1 MKNNQKII
9 VLGAGLVGG
18 VIAADLNRRFHVTS
32 ADIDQDALLK
42 VEKQGVNV
50 LKTDLSD
57 PENIRKVIEPFDLV
71 VGAVPGF
78 MGFQTVKAVIEAGK
92 NIVDISFF
100 PEDPFQLHQLAE
112 KKKVT
117 AIVDCGVA
125 PGMGNIILGY
135 HNANMKV
142 DSYRCYVGG
151 LPFKREWPF
160 EYKAVFSPVDVIEE
174 YTRPA
179 RFVQHGQVVTRE
191 ALSDP
196 ELIYFD
202 EIGTLEAWN
211 SDGLRTLIDTVDI
224 PEMIEKTLRYPGTIN
239 YLRMLRECGFFSD
252 KPVKIAGAEIKPLDL
267 TSKLLKDIWKL
278 KPGEED
284 YTIMRINISGI
295 EKDKK
300 KELVYDLFDRY
311 DKQENTISMARTT
324 GFTCAAAANLVLEDL
339 YNAPGISPP
348 EYVGRIHECF
358 EFIMKY
364 LDDRGVEYNLNI
376 KE

>member
-1 MKNNQKII
+1 MKKKQKII

-18 VIAADLNRRFHVTS
+18 VIAADLNRRFNVTS
-32 ADIDQDALLK
+32 ADIDQDVLLK
-42 VEKQGVNV
+42 VEKEGVDV
-50 LKTDLSD
+50 IITDLSD
-57 PENIRKVIEPFDLV
+57 PENIRKIVQPFDLV
-71 VGAVPGF
+71 VGAMPGY

-100 PEDPFQLHQLAE
+100 PEDPFQLHQLANE
-112 KKKVT
+112 KNVT

-135 HNANMKV
+135 HDTSMKV
-142 DSYRCYVGG
+142 SSYQCYVGG
-151 LPFKREWPF
+151 LPFKRKWPF

-179 RFVQHGQVVTRE
+179 RFVLHGQVVTRE

-211 SDGLRTLIDTVDI
+211 SDGLRTLIDTMDI
-224 PEMIEKTLRYPGTIN
+224 PDMIEKTLRYPGTIN

-252 KPVKIAGAEIKPLDL
+252 EPVEIAGNKIKPLDL
-267 TSKLLKDIWKL
+267 TAKLLKDIWKL

-284 YTIMRINISGI
+284 YTIMRITISGI
-295 EKDKK
+295 KEDKK
-300 KELVYDLFDRY
+300 KELVYDLYDRY
-311 DKQENTISMARTT
+311 DIQNQTISMARTT
-324 GFTCAAAANLVLEDL
+324 GFTCAAAANLVLEGL
-339 YNAPGISPP
+339 YTAPGISPP
-348 EYVGRIHECF
+348 EYVGRIPDCF

-364 LDDRGVEYNLNI
+364 LANRGVNYNLSVI
-376 KE
+376 E